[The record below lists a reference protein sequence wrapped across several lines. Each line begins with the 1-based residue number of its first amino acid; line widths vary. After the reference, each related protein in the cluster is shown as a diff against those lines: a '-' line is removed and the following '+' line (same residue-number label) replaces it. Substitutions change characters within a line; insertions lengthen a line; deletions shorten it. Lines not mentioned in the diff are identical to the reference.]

1 MTKICSFW
9 LTAVRQG
16 VMIGLI
22 TFFSSYLATTF
33 PFRMINMK
41 KKISQKA
48 TGLFLKISIF
58 RKMGVFWERP

>member
-1 MTKICSFW
+1 MQFLAYCCETGCYDRAYYILQQLF
-9 LTAVRQG
+9 G
-16 VMIGLI
+16 YN
-22 TFFSSYLATTF
+22 FSISDDKYE
-33 PFRMINMK
+33 